1 MANEKVVV
9 VKETKKDVL
18 AEILNCDAVQKNE
31 KWKKCIAHEI
41 ELLEK
46 KSGANRKPTKVQ
58 KENLEIAKVV
68 LSVFEKNPNTL
79 YRVTELV
86 KIEALSSY
94 SSQKITPIVKTLVS
108 NGDVKS
114 VEEKG
119 VKYYQYN
126 GATE

>member
-1 MANEKVVV
+1 MAQKNVVV

-18 AEILNCDAVQKNE
+18 TEILNCDAIQKNE

-46 KSGANRKPTKVQ
+46 KTGANRKPTKVQ

-86 KIEALSSY
+86 KVEALSSY
-94 SSQKITPIVKTLVS
+94 SSQKIVPIVKTLVG

-119 VKYYQYN
+119 VKYY
-126 GATE
+126 

>member
-1 MANEKVVV
+1 MAQKNVTV

-18 AEILNCDAVQKNE
+18 TEILNCDAVQKNK

-46 KSGANRKPTKVQ
+46 KTGVNRKPTKVQ

-79 YRVTELV
+79 YRVTELIKV
-86 KIEALSSY
+86 EALSDY
-94 SSQKITPIVKTLVS
+94 SSQKIAPIVKTLVS
-108 NGDVKS
+108 NGNVKV

-119 VKYYQYN
+119 VNYYQYN

>member
-1 MANEKVVV
+1 MAQKNVTV

-18 AEILNCDAVQKNE
+18 TEILNCDAVQKNE

-46 KSGANRKPTKVQ
+46 KTGANRKPTKVQ

-79 YRVTELV
+79 YRVTELIKV
-86 KIEALSSY
+86 EALSNY
-94 SSQKITPIVKTLVS
+94 SSQKIAPIVKTLVG
-108 NGDVKS
+108 NGNVKV

-119 VKYYQYN
+119 VNYYQYN

>member
-1 MANEKVVV
+1 MTNEKVVV

-18 AEILNCDAVQKNE
+18 TEILNCDAVQKNE

-46 KSGANRKPTKVQ
+46 KTGANRKPTKVQ

-86 KIEALSSY
+86 KVEILADY
-94 SSQKITPIVKTLVS
+94 SSQKIAPIVKTLVS
-108 NGDVKS
+108 NGNVKV

-119 VKYYQYN
+119 VNYYQYN

>member
-1 MANEKVVV
+1 MAQKNVTV

-18 AEILNCDAVQKNE
+18 TEILNCDAVQKNE

-46 KSGANRKPTKVQ
+46 KTGANRKPTKVQ

-79 YRVTELV
+79 YRVTELI
-86 KIEALSSY
+86 KIEALSDY
-94 SSQKITPIVKTLVS
+94 SSQKIAPIVKTLVG
-108 NGDVKS
+108 NGNVKV

-119 VKYYQYN
+119 INYYQYN

>member
-1 MANEKVVV
+1 MAKNVTV

-18 AEILNCDAVQKNE
+18 NEILNCDAIQKNE

-46 KSGANRKPTKVQ
+46 KTGANRKPTKVQ

-79 YRVTELV
+79 YRVTELI
-86 KIEALSSY
+86 KTEALSNY
-94 SSQKITPIVKTLVS
+94 SSQKIAPIVKTLVG
-108 NGDVKS
+108 NGNIKV

-119 VKYYQYN
+119 VNYYQYN
-126 GATE
+126 GVTE

>member
-18 AEILNCDAVQKNE
+18 AEILNCEAVQKHE

-46 KSGANRKPTKVQ
+46 KTGTNRKPTKVQ
-58 KENLEIAKVV
+58 KENLELMATV
-68 LSVFEKNPNTL
+68 LEVFKASPNKL
-79 YRVTELV
+79 YRVSELV
-86 KIEALSSY
+86 KVECLADY
-94 SSQKITPIVKTLVS
+94 TSQKISPLVVKLNK
-108 NGDVKS
+108 NGDVKL